1 MCSLNKDL
9 DTKVHSCTVLRNNQT
24 EASKLIKIYLQGRD
38 LGTAIV
44 NILKACDLPTSHVQH
59 YAQAQQSHQFDSE
72 NIQFNGDEWI
82 RVKYKNEFDFTKLD
96 KNHPLYATFGLR
108 QRMQEAKENL
118 R

>member
-1 MCSLNKDL
+1 M
-9 DTKVHSCTVLRNNQT
+9 
-24 EASKLIKIYLQGRD
+24 
-38 LGTAIV
+38 GTAIV

-59 YAQAQQSHQFDSE
+59 YALPEAQQSQFNAE
-72 NIQFNGDEWI
+72 NIQFNGDEWV
-82 RVKYKNEFDFTKLD
+82 RVRYKNEFDFTKLD